1 MKERIERLE
10 QELAELKAGLKKEQ
24 GYTYW
29 VFDAVAFTSNH
40 RLAIK
45 KVTLDGPMEFDDSG
59 DWRTGNRFEINDS
72 WINKAYISDIGA
84 WDLKRR
90 IIDMIEVVE

>member
-10 QELAELKAGLKKEQ
+10 QELAELKASLEKEQ

-29 VFDAVAFTSNH
+29 VFDTLLFTSGH

-45 KVTLDGPMEFDDSG
+45 KVTLDEPMEFDNSG
-59 DWRTGNRFEINDS
+59 DWCTKKGFQIIGS
-72 WINKAYISDIGA
+72 WINKAYISDISA
-84 WDLKRR
+84 EDLKQRV
-90 IIDMIEVVE
+90 IDMIEVVA

>member
-10 QELAELKAGLKKEQ
+10 QELTELKAGLEKEQ

-29 VFDAVAFTSNH
+29 VFDTVLFTSGH

-45 KVTLDGPMEFDDSG
+45 KVTLDGPMEFDISG
-59 DWRTGNRFEINDS
+59 DWCPMNHFQISSS
-72 WINKAYISDIGA
+72 WINKAYISDISA
-84 WDLKRR
+84 EDLKQR
-90 IIDMIEVVE
+90 IIDMIIEVE